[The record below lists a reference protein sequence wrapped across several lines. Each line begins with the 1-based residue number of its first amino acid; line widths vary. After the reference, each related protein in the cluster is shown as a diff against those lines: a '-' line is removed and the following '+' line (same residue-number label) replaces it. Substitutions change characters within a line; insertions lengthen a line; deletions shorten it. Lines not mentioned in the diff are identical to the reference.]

1 MTRTKCQRKPSDEVV
16 RDRAEFQAAVA
27 IEFPDMSIERM
38 ARVFQLT
45 DDKREYRYVEMQ
57 EMYKGWCMR
66 RKWEKRAK
74 GTDAVGAG
82 DAT

>member
-1 MTRTKCQRKPSDEVV
+1 MTRTKRKPKPADDLV

-66 RKWEKRAK
+66 RKFEERAK
-74 GTDAVGAG
+74 GTDAVTGG
-82 DAT
+82 Q